1 MLYLFRI
8 GDDDRRSPRHSPK
21 TSPRRS
27 PIAITSSNGAPK
39 HIKKQDSYTM
49 AIEEESDPE
58 DYIDKEINR
67 KIALKR
73 TETVKTVVKECINE
87 NDDILFKIKRRARA
101 EQEAM
106 KKFKIDKENDY
117 NEQMLIEDSNAN
129 IRLTSQQTDNV
140 DNRLAN
146 LTGDGEEELPDLA
159 AADVAAAAVLIQ
171 SAFKGFKVRK
181 ELEEMKAFHRNMSQP
196 ICEEHSPK
204 PKHKTRQNSY
214 MEAVCSPPDSFAD
227 EPVKRSW
234 KTRQESYNE
243 AINPQEENGKPED
256 WKKRQNSY
264 LQAIGSSIDVQSQKQ
279 ETGQGEAKST
289 NKNIRQDSYQKAV
302 TSVSPNTSIS
312 EDSKMDS
319 KFKKRQDSYQKAVD
333 SLSEKSKS
341 TSEPAYKK
349 RQSSYQKAMSDNST
363 VSENPKNIKN
373 NKNKEKKDAVSK
385 EEKQKKQR
393 EPKLGVKLKKEK
405 STEKKKSKSP
415 RRIPDSYQ
423 RPPSSSEDEEK
434 SSSQKRSHKPRGATK
449 KQAEK
454 AGPTISSF
462 SAAADV
468 VNAAI
473 RIQVGWRGYR
483 ARCEIRE
490 HHDSLDIADQENKEK
505 KRRKP
510 QRKPEKKHGEARG
523 AWADVV
529 NSCITIQRAYRK
541 YRRNK
546 LLKEIGVEDDCEKA
560 EDAIVKI
567 QAHFKGFQTRK
578 AMVKQ
583 DIAVVKG
590 KKVSK
595 VVEKNRKSQHQSK
608 VSTPVVNL
616 GVQPKKRPLRTETYV
631 VEDPYIKKT
640 QVGVM
645 KKSADDDLPD
655 LNDSEVQMATVK
667 IQSAF
672 RGFKTRQEMKK
683 RSAGD
688 VVFAVLRIQRAF
700 KRYKARKELKE
711 SLPDL
716 NDSEVQMATVK
727 IQSAFRGFK
736 TRQDM
741 KKRSAGDVVF
751 AVLRIQRAFKR
762 YKARKELKE
771 SLPDLNDS
779 EVQMATVKIQSA
791 FRGFKTRQDMKKK
804 SAVDVISAVLRIQRA
819 FKRYKARE
827 AFKREEIK
835 AKQAA
840 VERAKKEAARAKEIK
855 DKPHPKEPMTSIKR
869 RQRHDSQQQTPKSEL
884 ALKRNNEQEIK
895 IKKEAVTYFG
905 NLVPGEKGQ
914 PQVSKKTHVPS
925 PLAAKK
931 PQKITSTVV
940 SKKDDLPDL
949 CDKDIQKAAI
959 QIQAAYRGFQTRKVV
974 VKKKSMADI
983 IHSAT
988 VIQRAF
994 KKYKAR
1000 KEESELPD
1008 LKAGDVVAATIK
1020 IQSAY
1025 KGFKTRQSIK
1035 KQKENDLPDLSAAD
1049 VGHAALKIQ
1058 SAYKG
1063 FKTRKMMKKHQ
1074 EILPGTNLAKVT
1086 DATIKIQSAF
1096 RGHKSRKQVK
1106 ENLNN
1111 EELPDLNAA
1120 DVAAAA
1126 IKGSV

>member
-741 KKRSAGDVVF
+741 KK
-751 AVLRIQRAFKR
+751 
-762 YKARKELKE
+762 
-771 SLPDLNDS
+771 
-779 EVQMATVKIQSA
+779 
-791 FRGFKTRQDMKKK
+791 K

>member
-1 MLYLFRI
+1 
-8 GDDDRRSPRHSPK
+8 
-21 TSPRRS
+21 
-27 PIAITSSNGAPK
+27 
-39 HIKKQDSYTM
+39 
-49 AIEEESDPE
+49 
-58 DYIDKEINR
+58 
-67 KIALKR
+67 
-73 TETVKTVVKECINE
+73 
-87 NDDILFKIKRRARA
+87 
-101 EQEAM
+101 
-106 KKFKIDKENDY
+106 
-117 NEQMLIEDSNAN
+117 
-129 IRLTSQQTDNV
+129 
-140 DNRLAN
+140 
-146 LTGDGEEELPDLA
+146 
-159 AADVAAAAVLIQ
+159 
-171 SAFKGFKVRK
+171 
-181 ELEEMKAFHRNMSQP
+181 
-196 ICEEHSPK
+196 
-204 PKHKTRQNSY
+204 
-214 MEAVCSPPDSFAD
+214 
-227 EPVKRSW
+227 
-234 KTRQESYNE
+234 
-243 AINPQEENGKPED
+243 
-256 WKKRQNSY
+256 
-264 LQAIGSSIDVQSQKQ
+264 
-279 ETGQGEAKST
+279 
-289 NKNIRQDSYQKAV
+289 
-302 TSVSPNTSIS
+302 
-312 EDSKMDS
+312 
-319 KFKKRQDSYQKAVD
+319 
-333 SLSEKSKS
+333 
-341 TSEPAYKK
+341 
-349 RQSSYQKAMSDNST
+349 
-363 VSENPKNIKN
+363 
-373 NKNKEKKDAVSK
+373 
-385 EEKQKKQR
+385 
-393 EPKLGVKLKKEK
+393 
-405 STEKKKSKSP
+405 
-415 RRIPDSYQ
+415 
-423 RPPSSSEDEEK
+423 
-434 SSSQKRSHKPRGATK
+434 
-449 KQAEK
+449 
-454 AGPTISSF
+454 
-462 SAAADV
+462 
-468 VNAAI
+468 
-473 RIQVGWRGYR
+473 
-483 ARCEIRE
+483 
-490 HHDSLDIADQENKEK
+490 
-505 KRRKP
+505 
-510 QRKPEKKHGEARG
+510 
-523 AWADVV
+523 
-529 NSCITIQRAYRK
+529 
-541 YRRNK
+541 
-546 LLKEIGVEDDCEKA
+546 
-560 EDAIVKI
+560 
-567 QAHFKGFQTRK
+567 
-578 AMVKQ
+578 
-583 DIAVVKG
+583 
-590 KKVSK
+590 
-595 VVEKNRKSQHQSK
+595 
-608 VSTPVVNL
+608 
-616 GVQPKKRPLRTETYV
+616 
-631 VEDPYIKKT
+631 
-640 QVGVM
+640 
-645 KKSADDDLPD
+645 
-655 LNDSEVQMATVK
+655 
-667 IQSAF
+667 
-672 RGFKTRQEMKK
+672 
-683 RSAGD
+683 
-688 VVFAVLRIQRAF
+688 
-700 KRYKARKELKE
+700 
-711 SLPDL
+711 
-716 NDSEVQMATVK
+716 MATVK